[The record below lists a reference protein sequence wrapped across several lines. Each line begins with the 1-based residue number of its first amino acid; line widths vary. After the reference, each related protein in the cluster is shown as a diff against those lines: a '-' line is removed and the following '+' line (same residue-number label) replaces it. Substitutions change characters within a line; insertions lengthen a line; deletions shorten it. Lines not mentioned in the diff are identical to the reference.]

1 MVDFL
6 KKILNISKIFF
17 KNLISFILFLPKLL
31 TGLIIIAGIVI
42 FLRFS
47 SLDRPIDVEDGS
59 ALYIPME
66 GLIVEEK
73 TSNTDLGDIFF
84 QETNTPQIDLH
95 QLLNAIEGSFHE
107 GLVGPCSTTSQGVLG
122 NLLSLTLFIVTC
134 PTATMPRN
142 G

>member
-17 KNLISFILFLPKLL
+17 KNLLSFILFLPKLL
-31 TGLIIIAGIVI
+31 TGLIIIAGIVF

-84 QETNTPQIDLH
+84 KKQIHLK
-95 QLLNAIEGSFHE
+95 LIYINYLMR
-107 GLVGPCSTTSQGVLG
+107 LKVLRMMIR
-122 NLLSLTLFIVTC
+122 F
-134 PTATMPRN
+134 
-142 G
+142 